1 MFGEI
6 VMEYGKNQP
15 IFFNEIMDKTKLSR
29 SRVNQLVKE
38 SIDVGQLVRFS
49 EGIFYVPTKTFFGNS
64 ILDVRK
70 VIDKKYIK
78 DNNKIF
84 GIYTGITLLNMFG
97 ITMQVPN
104 VCEIVTNKETTRV
117 REIDLNGQKVILRKS
132 RFEITK
138 SNYKIYMLLE
148 LFNQI
153 GLNEEFDTRKIV
165 AFIKENDISYAQI
178 MKYINYFPA
187 KVGKNFTRSGVYYAT
202 L

>member
-38 SIDVGQLVRFS
+38 SIDAGQLVRFS
-49 EGIFYVPTKTFFGNS
+49 EGIFYVPTKTFFGDS

-84 GIYTGITLLNMFG
+84 GIYTGITLFNMFG

-187 KVGKNFTRSGVYYAT
+187 KAGKNFTRSGVYYAT
-202 L
+202 I